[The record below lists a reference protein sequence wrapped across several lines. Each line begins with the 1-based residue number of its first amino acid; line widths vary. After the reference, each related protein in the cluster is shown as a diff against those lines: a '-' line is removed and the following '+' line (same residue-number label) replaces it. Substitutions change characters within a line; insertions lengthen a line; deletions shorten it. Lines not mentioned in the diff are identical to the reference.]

1 MAPGPLH
8 NRYLKNL
15 DYFDPDWY
23 CCTMDGLES
32 AKTENLL
39 VIRDN
44 LLKGL
49 DKVAEHLNNGTL
61 DVGDPAKKVNPPR
74 AGGELTLLLLAK
86 VNEILD
92 KRGVAPKW

>member
-1 MAPGPLH
+1 M
-8 NRYLKNL
+8 
-15 DYFDPDWY
+15 D
-23 CCTMDGLES
+23 DGLTR
-32 AKTENLL
+32 AKTEHLL

-49 DKVAEHLNNGTL
+49 DKVAEHLDNGTL
-61 DVGDPAKKVNPPR
+61 DVSPGEKQNPPR

>member
-1 MAPGPLH
+1 
-8 NRYLKNL
+8 
-15 DYFDPDWY
+15 
-23 CCTMDGLES
+23 MDGLTR
-32 AKTENLL
+32 AKTEHLL

-49 DKVAEHLNNGTL
+49 DKVAEHIENGTL
-61 DVGDPAKKVNPPR
+61 DVGDPANKVNPPR
-74 AGGELTLLLLAK
+74 AGGELTLMLLAR